1 MARLLP
7 KAREGWSKNRA
18 SEQTASATGRCPRRI
33 TSRGSEPRLSFFLQT
48 ANDAGGI
55 ACRRSSYGNQLG
67 EPLRGL
73 RPSRPCW
80 ARLTGFQHDCSN
92 AFVCPPNAHT
102 MCVLMPANKNNI
114 RSGMRVVLQSGGLV
128 LTVRAVSGDQ
138 AYCEWFE
145 GAERRQGTFAL
156 VTLQPADSDNDST
169 NPASA
174 AG

>member
-1 MARLLP
+1 
-7 KAREGWSKNRA
+7 
-18 SEQTASATGRCPRRI
+18 
-33 TSRGSEPRLSFFLQT
+33 
-48 ANDAGGI
+48 
-55 ACRRSSYGNQLG
+55 
-67 EPLRGL
+67 
-73 RPSRPCW
+73 
-80 ARLTGFQHDCSN
+80 
-92 AFVCPPNAHT
+92 

-156 VTLQPADSDNDST
+156 ATLQPAESDNDST